1 MIGVGRRH
9 RRWHPRAAAEK
20 SCILMAIAVRGPR
33 NYREKLHYPSAVP
46 IGEYEHARLEV
57 LADLKRALTK
67 EHDE

>member
-1 MIGVGRRH
+1 
-9 RRWHPRAAAEK
+9 
-20 SCILMAIAVRGPR
+20 MAIAVRGPR